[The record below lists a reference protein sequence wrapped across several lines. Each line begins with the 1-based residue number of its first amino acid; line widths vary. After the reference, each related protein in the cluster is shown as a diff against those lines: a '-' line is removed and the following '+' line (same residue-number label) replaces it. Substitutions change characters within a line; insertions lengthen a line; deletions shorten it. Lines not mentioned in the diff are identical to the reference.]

1 MRYGKNP
8 TKFARHHSNL
18 VKLDVKTAAP
28 LTVTTVTYVPR
39 LADYYLE
46 GLDILRLTLSQIRAT
61 APEPFDLMVFDNG
74 SCSEVVDFLVELKEK
89 GEIQALILS
98 PYNMKK
104 LGAINYLFSAAQG
117 DFIYYF
123 DSDILHF
130 DGWYEEAMK
139 IMTAFP
145 KAGMVNAAPI
155 PSQDKEVM
163 EATFR
168 IADRDPELQRVQG
181 DVFDEEILRANAI
194 AMGTNVEPYIQKA
207 GERFQEVFLRDGV
220 KALPIASHSHFLMRR
235 EAAKAVVPYARDWH
249 LKHKDKHFDM
259 LVSEAGYMRL
269 GTMSVHVAHLG
280 NVLTQRWRDYAQKKG
295 VALSGDQLLSGA
307 PRRGVRRFL
316 LENRFTQKLLLRL
329 HALTFRLLYN
339 VR

>member
-1 MRYGKNP
+1 MRSGKNP

-18 VKLDVKTAAP
+18 VQLEVKTAAP
-28 LTVTTVTYVPR
+28 LTIATVTFVPR

-46 GLDILRLTLSQIRAT
+46 GLDILRLTFSQIRAT
-61 APEPFDLMVFDNG
+61 TPVPFDLVVFDNG
-74 SCSEVVDFLVELKEK
+74 SCREVVEFLVHLKEK
-89 GEIQALILS
+89 GEIQVLILS
-98 PYNMKK
+98 PDNMKK

-130 DGWYEEAMK
+130 DGWYEETMK
-139 IMTAFP
+139 IMQAFP
-145 KAGMVNAAPI
+145 KAGMVNAAPM
-155 PSQDKEVM
+155 PSQDREVM

-168 IADRDPELQRVQG
+168 IADMDPEIHRVHG
-181 DVFDEEILRANAI
+181 AVFDDETLRANAA
-194 AMGTNVEPYIQKA
+194 AMDTNVDAYVRKA
-207 GERFQEVFLRDGV
+207 GERLREVFLRDGV

-249 LKHKDKHFDM
+249 LEHKDKHFDM

-269 GTMSVHVAHLG
+269 GTLSVHVAHLG
-280 NVLTQRWRDYAQKKG
+280 NVLTDRWRDYAREKG
-295 VALSGDQLLSGA
+295 VLLSENQLVPGA
-307 PRRGVRRFL
+307 ARRGLKRVL
-316 LENRFTQKLLLRL
+316 LESRISQKLLLRL